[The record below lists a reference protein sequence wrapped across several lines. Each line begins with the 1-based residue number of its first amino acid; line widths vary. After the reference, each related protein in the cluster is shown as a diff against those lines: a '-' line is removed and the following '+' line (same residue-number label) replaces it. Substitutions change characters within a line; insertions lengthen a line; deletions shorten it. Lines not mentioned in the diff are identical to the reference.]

1 MQQPDGPRLIV
12 AMDYDNAEDCLKIAH
27 QLSPQD
33 CRLKVG
39 KELFTTSG
47 PQLVEQ
53 LMTLGFD
60 VFLDLK
66 FHDIPNTTAKAVA
79 AAANL
84 GVWMVNVHAAGGRRM
99 MEAARE
105 ALTPFSQPPLLI
117 GVTVLTSM
125 EASDL
130 AAVGIDVSPEQQV
143 LKLAALA
150 QSSGL
155 DGVVC
160 SAWEAGPLKRELGK
174 DFTLVTPGIRPTAA
188 AKDDQRRIMTPAEAV
203 ASGSDY
209 LVVGRPVTQAQD
221 PSQACREILAELK
234 LPAGEW

>member
-1 MQQPDGPRLIV
+1 MRQLDEPRLIV
-12 AMDYDNAEDCLKIAH
+12 AMDYDNAEDCLTIAH

-84 GVWMVNVHAAGGRRM
+84 GVWMVNVHASGGRRM
-99 MEAARE
+99 MEAARD
-105 ALTPFSQPPLLI
+105 ALEPFSNKPLLI

-125 EASDL
+125 ESQDL
-130 AAVGIDVSPEQQV
+130 ADIGIESEPEAQV
-143 LKLAALA
+143 LKLASLA
-150 QSSGL
+150 KSSGL

-160 SAWEAGPLKRELGK
+160 SALEARALKQECGEG
-174 DFTLVTPGIRPTAA
+174 FSLVTPGIRPASA
-188 AKDDQRRIMTPAEAV
+188 LKDDQRRIMTPAEAL
-203 ASGSDY
+203 AAGSDY

-221 PSQACREILAELK
+221 PSLACREILAELT
-234 LPAGEW
+234 ESR